1 MKDWLNSWIKWCAI
15 GAFEQNMK
23 IYIWLKSPNIIE
35 KFFQLYSWIKWGVGG
50 AVPPTHLAQ
59 LLDTTTWSTTLSAG
73 HNHLVNQLGP
83 STIGSIIWTKPPG
96 HSHLI
101 SWTQSPGQ
109 PPCQLD
115 TVIWS
120 TNWTSIWSTTLSPGH
135 LDTTWS
141 TTWSDIHI
149 HLVIR
154 TQLPCYLVTWTK
166 PLGQLDTTT
175 LPTILSTMAMT
186 MNFDED
192 QQKEN

>member
-1 MKDWLNSWIKWCAI
+1 MCNWRIWAKRENLYLIKI
-15 GAFEQNMK
+15 PKYHRKVFFN
-23 IYIWLKSPNIIE
+23 YILGSN
-35 KFFQLYSWIKWGVGG
+35 GVWV
-50 AVPPTHLAQ
+50 AQFLPHTWHSCWTAPPGQ
-59 LLDTTTWSTTLSAG
+59 PPCQLDTITW
-73 HNHLVNQLGP
+73 

-120 TNWTSIWSTTLSPGH
+120 TNWTSTLSPGH

-154 TQLPCYLVTWTK
+154 TQLPGQLPCHLVTWTK

-192 QQKEN
+192 QQKENQEPRRST

>member
-1 MKDWLNSWIKWCAI
+1 MCNWRIWAKHENLYLIKI
-15 GAFEQNMK
+15 PKYHRKVF
-23 IYIWLKSPNIIE
+23 SII
-35 KFFQLYSWIKWGVGG
+35 F
-50 AVPPTHLAQ
+50 
-59 LLDTTTWSTTLSAG
+59 LDQMGCGWRSSSHTPGTAAG
-73 HNHLVNQLGP
+73 HHHLVNHLVSWTQSPGQPLGP
-83 STIGSIIWTKPPG
+83 STIGS
-96 HSHLI
+96 I

-154 TQLPCYLVTWTK
+154 TQLPGQLPCHLVTWTK